1 MASDCFAHSLL
12 RADDCQH
19 RQQLDQVCDRW
30 RDVLALGGMGGTRK
44 LAIAERFE
52 RILPD
57 SRPENLQKRA
67 PCPHPTESSS
77 FPSTTPPNLR
87 HFSNF
92 HSRRSNRR
100 PAFSRYQPATSTTQ
114 TCNCE
119 ASSRRADR
127 LAGTYFVASVIFTY
141 RVTVSRLTEVTN
153 SSNEK
158 TAF

>member
-12 RADDCQH
+12 RAYDCQH

-30 RDVLALGGMGGTRK
+30 RDVLALVGMGGTRK
-44 LAIAERFE
+44 LAIAELFE

-57 SRPENLQKRA
+57 SRPENLQKRG

-77 FPSTTPPNLR
+77 FPSTTPLNLR

-92 HSRRSNRR
+92 RSRRSNRR
-100 PAFSRYQPATSTTQ
+100 PAFSRYQPSTTQ

-119 ASSRRADR
+119 ASYRRADR
-127 LAGTYFVASVIFTY
+127 LAGTYFVASVILSY